1 MVFPHFA
8 SFPMQ
13 GGLRLDLGLAIV
25 KLSKSTAWIRLH
37 LDPGAE
43 VVPEV
48 LAGND
53 QPEDENF
60 AAIMERFK
68 YVEPEKKDISE
79 TL

>member
-1 MVFPHFA
+1 MSGACFCKA
-8 SFPMQ
+8 SFPIQ

-25 KLSKSTAWIRLH
+25 KRISSGYRPATS
-37 LDPGAE
+37 PGSE

-53 QPEDENF
+53 QPEDETF

-79 TL
+79 SL